1 MRPAL
6 RSVLRSES
14 PAWPLE
20 LSSHRARRTALESF
34 GTAGCNLACKF
45 CIHPD
50 TLIATTQGMRRIADL
65 FESCGKKISHEAGQV
80 GFPASLK
87 VWTRLAS
94 QALVA
99 KVFAHPKS
107 ASGHQVGHAGST
119 AALSQSLTGKANN
132 VGHCITLSVRSMAA
146 RDSFFLRVSIGSGAI
161 LAPLLPARNPTS
173 PPN

>member
-80 GFPASLK
+80 G
-87 VWTRLAS
+87 
-94 QALVA
+94 
-99 KVFAHPKS
+99 
-107 ASGHQVGHAGST
+107 AG
-119 AALSQSLTGKANN
+119 
-132 VGHCITLSVRSMAA
+132 IRSVTQ
-146 RDSFFLRVSIGSGAI
+146 D
-161 LAPLLPARNPTS
+161 PQQP
-173 PPN
+173 